1 MEPIENDIII
11 QNGEKDSNDAPP
23 PEKININYSNNLLPC
38 PECYSL
44 IEILSLNEENQI
56 LEFQCTKNNHNK
68 SKILISE
75 YLEIIEKNNKLK
87 NIKEFKDQ
95 CEIHE
100 NNYFKSY
107 CFNCKNHLCNEC
119 LRNGT
124 HINHKKNNIIEIKPL
139 DKELKI
145 IEEVISDYKIKLSKL
160 KEEKKVK
167 ERELKVE
174 LKNEKNKENNLLKKE
189 IRLLYLKNKIES
201 EQNVK
206 KYLSEIKEIKKKY
219 EEEIKKVKIKY
230 DEYSNK
236 INNKYKLKKEK
247 QKIKYNL
254 KIDELNI
261 SYKNKIDSFQFEKKI
276 RNIHNFIKLN
286 KNIFDLYKSYN
297 NNYFNA
303 MNINNILVSYANNK
317 LINEKMKKILDK
329 DYEMV
334 INMVKDKYNEGI
346 ITFKKINEIDEL
358 KNKISQE
365 ILKSKELGN
374 MNIELSKKNEQKEEE
389 IKKLN
394 QQIKFIN
401 EDLNK
406 ISKEKEEERNKLK
419 NELAQINESLKN
431 IKEEKNKEEENH
443 IKEKRKLNQIIEEKK
458 NECYEAT
465 NNLNKYKKYFKEEMQ
480 EIETFQKQNS
490 IIEFHE
496 SPYDLGYHEKIVSD
510 RRNSGLLYNIAV
522 YSKNNI
528 GYLVYQN
535 MDFNLIVMMINNEK
549 IISTLKGHKTGIGVI
564 RYYQNKLNKK
574 EEYILSCDNK
584 LLIIWDINDDFYK
597 KYTIEINFKEN
608 VFDAL
613 ILFNVF
619 NKNYIIIASDN
630 QHNYN
635 EYTKLHELKN
645 NISFVKDIN
654 NTNKNKNAYL
664 IPWLYKNKYYLIAC
678 CDYEISIN
686 NIFENENYATLI
698 AKPEGG
704 HYCGFLYNENY
715 LCVSDANNNFIR
727 IWDLVQKSIYKIIE
741 FDAQY
746 GKEMIQ
752 WDDKYTIIGCNKCL
766 IIINLEEGKAV
777 KKIERNSNILGVKKI
792 YDDELKECLICSE
805 ENNTISIYKTIEED
819 EDDEMN
825 LLNEY

>member
-1 MEPIENDIII
+1 
-11 QNGEKDSNDAPP
+11 
-23 PEKININYSNNLLPC
+23 
-38 PECYSL
+38 
-44 IEILSLNEENQI
+44 
-56 LEFQCTKNNHNK
+56 
-68 SKILISE
+68 
-75 YLEIIEKNNKLK
+75 
-87 NIKEFKDQ
+87 
-95 CEIHE
+95 
-100 NNYFKSY
+100 
-107 CFNCKNHLCNEC
+107 
-119 LRNGT
+119 
-124 HINHKKNNIIEIKPL
+124 
-139 DKELKI
+139 
-145 IEEVISDYKIKLSKL
+145 
-160 KEEKKVK
+160 
-167 ERELKVE
+167 
-174 LKNEKNKENNLLKKE
+174 
-189 IRLLYLKNKIES
+189 
-201 EQNVK
+201 
-206 KYLSEIKEIKKKY
+206 
-219 EEEIKKVKIKY
+219 
-230 DEYSNK
+230 
-236 INNKYKLKKEK
+236 
-247 QKIKYNL
+247 
-254 KIDELNI
+254 
-261 SYKNKIDSFQFEKKI
+261 
-276 RNIHNFIKLN
+276 
-286 KNIFDLYKSYN
+286 
-297 NNYFNA
+297 

-394 QQIKFIN
+394 QQIKLIN
-401 EDLNK
+401 EDFNK

-458 NECYEAT
+458 NECYEAK

-522 YSKNNI
+522 YSKNDI

-549 IISTLKGHKTGIGVI
+549 IISTLKGHKTGIAVI
-564 RYYQNKLNKK
+564 RYYQNKLNNE

-584 LLIIWDINDDFYK
+584 LLIIWDINEDFYK

-766 IIINLEEGKAV
+766 IIINLKEGKAV
-777 KKIERNSNILGVKKI
+777 KEIISNSNILGVKKI
-792 YDDELKECLICSE
+792 YDYELKECLICSE

-819 EDDEMN
+819 EDDVMPLAED
-825 LLNEY
+825 

>member
-124 HINHKKNNIIEIKPL
+124 HINHKKNNIIEIKPI

-230 DEYSNK
+230 DDYSNK

-329 DYEMV
+329 DYEIV

-358 KNKISQE
+358 KNKIE
-365 ILKSKELGN
+365 
-374 MNIELSKKNEQKEEE
+374 
-389 IKKLN
+389 
-394 QQIKFIN
+394 
-401 EDLNK
+401 
-406 ISKEKEEERNKLK
+406 EKE
-419 NELAQINESLKN
+419 
-431 IKEEKNKEEENH
+431 
-443 IKEKRKLNQIIEEKK
+443 

-490 IIEFHE
+490 IIEFQK
-496 SPYDLGYHEKIVSD
+496 SPYDLRYDGKIVSD
-510 RRNSGLLYNIAV
+510 RRNSGLLYNITV
-522 YSKNNI
+522 YSKNDI

-535 MDFNLIVMMINNEK
+535 MDFNLIAMRINNKE
-549 IISTLKGHKTGIGVI
+549 IISTLKGHKSGIGVI

-597 KYTIEINFKEN
+597 KYTIDINFKESI
-608 VFDAL
+608 FDAL

-635 EYTKLHELKN
+635 EYTKLYELKN

-698 AKPEGG
+698 SKPEGG

-727 IWDLVQKSIYKIIE
+727 IWDLVQKSIYRIIE

-752 WDDKYTIIGCNKCL
+752 WDDKYTIIGCDECL
-766 IIINLEEGKAV
+766 IIINLKEGKAV
-777 KKIERNSNILGVKKI
+777 NKIESNSNILGVKKI

-805 ENNTISIYKTIEED
+805 SNNTISIYKTIIPIKTNIKHDAIEED
-819 EDDEMN
+819 EEED
-825 LLNEY
+825 LLDMY

>member
-124 HINHKKNNIIEIKPL
+124 HINHKKNNIIEIKPI

-230 DEYSNK
+230 DDYGNK

-286 KNIFDLYKSYN
+286 KNIFDLYKSY
-297 NNYFNA
+297 
-303 MNINNILVSYANNK
+303 I
-317 LINEKMKKILDK
+317 
-329 DYEMV
+329 
-334 INMVKDKYNEGI
+334 
-346 ITFKKINEIDEL
+346 L
-358 KNKISQE
+358 KNME
-365 ILKSKELGN
+365 
-374 MNIELSKKNEQKEEE
+374 
-389 IKKLN
+389 
-394 QQIKFIN
+394 
-401 EDLNK
+401 
-406 ISKEKEEERNKLK
+406 
-419 NELAQINESLKN
+419 
-431 IKEEKNKEEENH
+431 
-443 IKEKRKLNQIIEEKK
+443 
-458 NECYEAT
+458 
-465 NNLNKYKKYFKEEMQ
+465 
-480 EIETFQKQNS
+480 
-490 IIEFHE
+490 
-496 SPYDLGYHEKIVSD
+496 
-510 RRNSGLLYNIAV
+510 
-522 YSKNNI
+522 
-528 GYLVYQN
+528 
-535 MDFNLIVMMINNEK
+535 
-549 IISTLKGHKTGIGVI
+549 
-564 RYYQNKLNKK
+564 
-574 EEYILSCDNK
+574 
-584 LLIIWDINDDFYK
+584 
-597 KYTIEINFKEN
+597 
-608 VFDAL
+608 
-613 ILFNVF
+613 
-619 NKNYIIIASDN
+619 
-630 QHNYN
+630 
-635 EYTKLHELKN
+635 
-645 NISFVKDIN
+645 
-654 NTNKNKNAYL
+654 
-664 IPWLYKNKYYLIAC
+664 
-678 CDYEISIN
+678 
-686 NIFENENYATLI
+686 
-698 AKPEGG
+698 
-704 HYCGFLYNENY
+704 
-715 LCVSDANNNFIR
+715 
-727 IWDLVQKSIYKIIE
+727 
-741 FDAQY
+741 
-746 GKEMIQ
+746 
-752 WDDKYTIIGCNKCL
+752 
-766 IIINLEEGKAV
+766 
-777 KKIERNSNILGVKKI
+777 
-792 YDDELKECLICSE
+792 
-805 ENNTISIYKTIEED
+805 
-819 EDDEMN
+819 
-825 LLNEY
+825 